1 MAALAAPVPP
11 GSRNSSTNARTVRR
25 PDDMRSSAGMSI
37 STLKWPLL
45 ATIAPSF
52 MAAKCSRRSTDLLPV
67 TVTNTSP
74 RGAASA
80 IEDRKSVV

>member
-1 MAALAAPVPP
+1 
-11 GSRNSSTNARTVRR
+11 
-25 PDDMRSSAGMSI
+25 MSI

-45 ATIAPSF
+45 ATMAPSF

-67 TVTNTSP
+67 RVTNRSP

-80 IEDRKSVV
+80 IDTTWKPSIAASRARTGLISVTSTVAPRPLARLATPRPHQP